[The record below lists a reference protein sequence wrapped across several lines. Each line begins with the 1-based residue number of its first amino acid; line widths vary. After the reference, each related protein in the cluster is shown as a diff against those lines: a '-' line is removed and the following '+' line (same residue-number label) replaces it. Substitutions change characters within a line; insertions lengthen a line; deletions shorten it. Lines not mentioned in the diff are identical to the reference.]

1 MSKDQG
7 SRSKDQGAR
16 SKDQGVRSKEQ
27 GVRSKDQG
35 SRSKD
40 QGSRSKEQ
48 GSRSK
53 EQGVKSNEQLPDWLR
68 PFWIRMLFFMIV
80 LVLINIFAQKFYM
93 RFDFTKEKRYTL
105 TPRTKEILSQSKK
118 DITITV
124 FLDGEMPSAFK
135 RLRNATKDLL
145 ENYKSYA
152 KTNVKLIYIDPIS
165 GLGAE
170 EQNKVLSDLGEIG
183 IRPIA
188 VNIKSDA
195 GLAQKIIFPMALV
208 EIDGKPMTV
217 NLLQKSGGPAANY
230 EENITSSIQNL
241 EYIFSSAIQTLLTGQ
256 NPRIGFT
263 EGMGEPSNL
272 ELYDAITSLSQRFD
286 VGRVDLKLINKEGL
300 DSLRLLFIANPK
312 AAFTEAEKYKIN
324 YFVMKGGRL
333 VWLIDQVRAN
343 LDDLQTG
350 APRLATNSELNID
363 DMLFEYGV
371 RINYNLIADANSAL
385 IPVASGP
392 LGQGQIQLVPWLY
405 YPVLM
410 PDSTH
415 NVVKNID
422 GIRTEFASTLDIIAV
437 PNVNKKVILHTSP
450 YHKIY
455 DTPKMMSL
463 ELLNE
468 QPNPEEFNHPPKPVG
483 VLLEGTFKSV
493 FLNRPV
499 PDGITE
505 VYDVPAK
512 SKATKMIVIGD
523 GNVFTNQV
531 SKSDN
536 MPFPLGFD
544 RYSQQN
550 YGNKA
555 LLLNIADYCTDD
567 HHLIALRNKEIKVRL
582 LDKVLLRAEKTK
594 WQVINAIFPLFLL
607 ILFATF
613 QHYYRKHK
621 YTK

>member
-1 MSKDQG
+1 MGNRREKMVG
-7 SRSKDQGAR
+7 ARSKEQGAR
-16 SKDQGVRSKEQ
+16 SKEFKWI
-27 GVRSKDQG
+27 
-35 SRSKD
+35 SRIIFV
-40 QGSRSKEQ
+40 GI
-48 GSRSK
+48 
-53 EQGVKSNEQLPDWLR
+53 
-68 PFWIRMLFFMIV
+68 FI
-80 LVLINIFAQKFYM
+80 LVNIIAQYFYI

-105 TPRTKEILSQSKK
+105 TARTKEILAQNKK

-135 RLRNATKDLL
+135 RLKNATKDLL
-145 ENYKSYA
+145 DDYKSYA
-152 KTNVKLIYIDPIS
+152 KANVKLIYIDPIS

-170 EQNKVLSDLGEIG
+170 AQNKVLSDLGEIG
-183 IRPIA
+183 IKPIA

-195 GLAQKIIFPMALV
+195 GLTQKIIFPMALV
-208 EIDGKPMTV
+208 EIDGKPMPV
-217 NLLQKSGGPAANY
+217 NLLQKTGGPAANY
-230 EENITSSIQNL
+230 EENITTSIQNL
-241 EYIFSSAIQTLLTGQ
+241 EYIFSSAIYTLVNGQ

-263 EGMGEPSNL
+263 EGNGEPSNL
-272 ELYDAITSLSQRFD
+272 QLYDAITSLSQRFY

-300 DSLRLLFIANPK
+300 DSLKLLFIDNPQK
-312 AAFTEAEKYKIN
+312 PLSEVEKYKIN

-343 LDDLQTG
+343 LDDLQSGT
-350 APRLATNSELNID
+350 PRLATNSALNID

-371 RINYNLIADANSAL
+371 RINYNLIADVNAAR
-385 IPVASGP
+385 IPISSGP
-392 LGQGQIQLVPWLY
+392 LGQGQIQLIPWLY
-405 YPVLM
+405 YPVLI

-415 NVVKNID
+415 NVVKNLD
-422 GIRTEFASTLDIIAV
+422 GIRTEFASTLDTIAV
-437 PNVNKKVILHTSP
+437 PNVSKNVILRTSA
-450 YHKIY
+450 YHKVY

-463 ELLNE
+463 QLLDE
-468 QPNPEEFNHPPKPVG
+468 ETKPEEFTNKPKPVG
-483 VLLEGTFKSV
+483 VLLEGIFKSV

-499 PDGITE
+499 PEGITE
-505 VYDVPAK
+505 KYEVPAK
-512 SKATKMIVIGD
+512 SKPTKMIVIGD

-555 LLLNIADYCTDD
+555 LLLNIADYFTDD

-582 LDKVLLRAEKTK
+582 LDKMLLRTEKTK
-594 WQVINAIFPLFLL
+594 WQVINVVFPFFLL

>member
-1 MSKDQG
+1 M
-7 SRSKDQGAR
+7 
-16 SKDQGVRSKEQ
+16 SKEQ
-27 GVRSKDQG
+27 LLS
-35 SRSKD
+35 
-40 QGSRSKEQ
+40 
-48 GSRSK
+48 
-53 EQGVKSNEQLPDWLR
+53 WLR
-68 PFWIRMLFFMIV
+68 PFWIRMLAFVMV
-80 LVLINIFAQKFYM
+80 LVLINILAQKVYV

-105 TPRTKEILSQSKK
+105 TQRTKDILDQTKK
-118 DITITV
+118 EITITV

-135 RLRNATKDLL
+135 RLKNATQDILDD
-145 ENYKSYA
+145 YKSYA
-152 KTNVKLIYIDPIS
+152 KTNVKLIYIDPIA
-165 GLGAE
+165 GLTAD
-170 EQNKVLSDLGEIG
+170 EQNKALKDLDEIG
-183 IRPIA
+183 IKPVA

-208 EIDGKPMTV
+208 EIDGKPMPV

-230 EENITSSIQNL
+230 EENITNSIQNL
-241 EYIFSSAIQTLLTGQ
+241 EYIFSSAIHTLATGQ

-263 EGMGEPSNL
+263 EGNGEPSNL
-272 ELYDAITSLSQRFD
+272 QLYDAITSLSMRFY

-300 DSLRLLFIANPK
+300 DSLKLLFIDNPQQ
-312 AAFTEAEKYKIN
+312 ALTEVEKYKIN

-333 VWLIDQVRAN
+333 VWVIDQVRAN
-343 LDDLQTG
+343 LDDLQNG
-350 APRLATNSELNID
+350 GSRLATNSDLNIN

-371 RINYNLIADANSAL
+371 RINYNLIADVNSAL

-392 LGQGQIQLVPWLY
+392 LGQGQIELVPWLY

-410 PDSTH
+410 PDSVH

-422 GIRTEFASTLDIIAV
+422 GIRTEFASTLDTIAV
-437 PNVNKKVILHTSP
+437 PNVSKRVILQTSP
-450 YHKIY
+450 YHKVY
-455 DTPKMMSL
+455 ETPKMMSL

-468 QPNPEEFNHPPKPVG
+468 QPNAEEFNHAPKPAG
-483 VLLEGTFKSV
+483 ILLEGTFKSV

-499 PDGITE
+499 PEGINEHYE
-505 VYDVPAK
+505 VPTK
-512 SKATKMIVIGD
+512 SKPTKMIVIGD
-523 GNVFTNQV
+523 GNIFTNQV
-531 SKSDN
+531 GKSDN

-555 LLLNIADYCTDD
+555 LLLNIADYFTDD

-582 LDKVLLRAEKTK
+582 LDKMLLRTEKTK
-594 WQVINAIFPLFLL
+594 WQVINSVFPLLLL
-607 ILFATF
+607 IMFATF